1 VEGTLHGVFLARE
14 LIRFADMASAPSSR
28 PIPLPS
34 PKVQAFVAEHYEESG
49 AAGLGIDVPA
59 LAAIVTDVLV
69 QRGDAD
75 VDAALASLH
84 LNEVVLARACLAG
97 NEKAWDLFM
106 SRYRGAMYE
115 AAYKIAH
122 DEAAGRSLADSLY
135 AELYGLSD
143 SGEVRASRL
152 RYYLGRGSLAGWL
165 RTVLAQEY
173 VNRYRRTKRET
184 SLEAAIED
192 GRQFPAHESEQST
205 LDPRVATATECE
217 LTALE
222 AEERFLLSAYF
233 LDGRRLADIANLL
246 DVHESTISRKLDR
259 VTTALRKRIRKRLV
273 AAGMSP
279 RQADEALE
287 ELDVR
292 DLQVNVGE
300 TFRQGEG
307 KFSFYR
313 KSREEG

>member
-1 VEGTLHGVFLARE
+1 
-14 LIRFADMASAPSSR
+14 MASAPSSR

-106 SRYRGAMYE
+106 SRYRGSMYE

-173 VNRYRRTKRET
+173 VNQYRRTKRET
-184 SLEAAIED
+184 SLDAELEQ
-192 GRQFPAHESEQST
+192 GRQFAAKTAPTPPADT
-205 LDPRVATATECE
+205 RIDAATAAE
-217 LTALE
+217 LAALP
-222 AEERFLLSAYF
+222 AEERFLLAAYY
-233 LDGRRLADIANLL
+233 
-246 DVHESTISRKLDR
+246 LDR
-259 VTTALRKRIRKRLV
+259 RT
-273 AAGMSP
+273 
-279 RQADEALE
+279 
-287 ELDVR
+287 
-292 DLQVNVGE
+292 
-300 TFRQGEG
+300 
-307 KFSFYR
+307 
-313 KSREEG
+313 